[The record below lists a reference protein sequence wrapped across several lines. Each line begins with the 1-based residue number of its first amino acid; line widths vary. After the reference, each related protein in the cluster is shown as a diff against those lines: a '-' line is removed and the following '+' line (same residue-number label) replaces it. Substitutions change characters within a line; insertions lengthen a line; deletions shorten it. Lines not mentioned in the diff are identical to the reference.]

1 MMPWKNVEMIT
12 HLKGTTFLLH
22 NLLELERKVALDELT
37 QKNVKKEQGE
47 LDMTELNFRE
57 P

>member
-1 MMPWKNVEMIT
+1 MLWKNLEMIT